1 MCFCIFFVVALFCVF
16 FSVNVKPLAV
26 AFKRGPVTA
35 DHFSPML
42 GDIPLGSLGEAKIS
56 NCGRTQMGE
65 LSASNVGCGWIGGA
79 GTIP

>member
-1 MCFCIFFVVALFCVF
+1 M
-16 FSVNVKPLAV
+16 KPLAV

-65 LSASNVGCGWIGGA
+65 LSASNVGCGWIGGS